1 MLRGTKSVWAA
12 MKASVGTMGVRKV
25 ILSTRSIAD
34 GDDGDINHD
43 ERSKDIGDEI
53 DDDKMGI

>member
-1 MLRGTKSVWAA
+1 MLRGAKSVWAA

-25 ILSTRSIAD
+25 ILSTGSIAN
-34 GDDGDINHD
+34 GDDGNINHD